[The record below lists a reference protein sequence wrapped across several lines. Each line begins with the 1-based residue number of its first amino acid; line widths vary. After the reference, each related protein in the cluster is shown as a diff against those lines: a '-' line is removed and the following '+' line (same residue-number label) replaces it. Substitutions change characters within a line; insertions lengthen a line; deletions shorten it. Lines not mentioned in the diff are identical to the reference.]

1 MGWVRLGML
10 GMILFIMK
18 FLNENPYKTTL
29 VSTIILSLSEE
40 KKNHLKLYSLFRI
53 NFLGNKTVNLTSM
66 SFTIKLTILL
76 CKV

>member
-40 KKNHLKLYSLFRI
+40 KKNHLKLY
-53 NFLGNKTVNLTSM
+53 VH
-66 SFTIKLTILL
+66 SFESIFSVIKLLT
-76 CKV
+76 